1 MIPLRVYLKNFL
13 CHGQQE
19 FRFDE
24 HPVWLLHGPNGVG
37 KSAIFDAML
46 YALYAES
53 KRVEA
58 RKNSVADVIR
68 HGEAS
73 MRVEFDFE
81 VCGQRYQVWRTRA
94 RSGQPK
100 QGVNQWAQGRWTPVR
115 DVNGARE
122 LEEWVIR
129 TLGLNYDTFVSAILL
144 RQGRRKN

>member
-13 CHGQQE
+13 CHAEQE

-37 KSAIFDAML
+37 KSAIFDGML
-46 YALYAES
+46 YALYGES
-53 KRVEA
+53 KRNDA
-58 RKNSVADVIR
+58 SKNTVADVIR
-68 HGEAS
+68 HGESS
-73 MRVEFDFE
+73 MRMEFDFE
-81 VCGQRYQVWRTRA
+81 ICGQRYQVWRTRA

-100 QGVNQWAQGRWTPVR
+100 QGVNQWTQGSWSPVR

-122 LEEWVIR
+122 LDEWVNR

-144 RQGRRKN
+144 RQG